1 MAGEHIIKL
10 DRNNFAEIT
19 GSQEMPVLV
28 DFWASWCMPCRA
40 VAPIVDRLSDEY
52 AGKLIVGKLNVD
64 EQTEIAGQY
73 GIMSIPT
80 MILFQ
85 GGKILETVVGT
96 RQLKEYQNMI
106 QKYIPV

>member
-10 DRNNFAEIT
+10 DKKNFAEVT
-19 GSQEMPVLV
+19 GSQDMPTLV

-52 AGKLIVGKLNVD
+52 AGRVVVGKLNVD

-80 MILFQ
+80 MILFK
-85 GGKILETVVGT
+85 GGEILETVIGT
-96 RQLKEYQNMI
+96 RQLKEYQTMI
-106 QKYIPV
+106 EKHLS

>member
-10 DRNNFAEIT
+10 DKKNFAEVT
-19 GSQEMPVLV
+19 GSQDMPTLV

-52 AGKLIVGKLNVD
+52 AARVVVGKLNVD

-80 MILFQ
+80 MILFK
-85 GGKILETVVGT
+85 GGEILETVIGT
-96 RQLKEYQNMI
+96 RQLKEYQTMI
-106 QKYIPV
+106 EKHLS

>member
-10 DRNNFAEIT
+10 DKKNFADVT
-19 GSQEMPVLV
+19 GSKDMPTLV

-52 AGKLIVGKLNVD
+52 AGRVVVGKLNVD

-80 MILFQ
+80 MILFK
-85 GGKILETVVGT
+85 GGEILETVIGT
-96 RQLKEYQNMI
+96 RQLKEYQTMI
-106 QKYIPV
+106 EKHLS